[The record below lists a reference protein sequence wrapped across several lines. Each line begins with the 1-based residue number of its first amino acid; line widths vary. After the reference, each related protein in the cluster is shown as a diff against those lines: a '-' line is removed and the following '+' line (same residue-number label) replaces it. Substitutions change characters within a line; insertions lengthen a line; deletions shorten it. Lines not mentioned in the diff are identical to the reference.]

1 MFTLTVLESACVPIP
16 SEATL
21 GLGGALASG
30 AVIAGT
36 RGNLNLGLVILVGT
50 LGSVVGSLIAY
61 GVGRTG
67 GRALVDRFGR
77 YLLVTHSDVDRV
89 ERWFHGRGE
98 WAVLFGRVMPVIRTF
113 ISLPAGVAKMSVP
126 RFVALTAAGVAV
138 WVTVLTSIGYVL
150 GTSWASVSRAFGAAS
165 YVVVVVGAL
174 ALVALLIQRLRAV
187 RRESEG
193 ARLDCERERI

>member
-1 MFTLTVLESACVPIP
+1 MFALTVLESACVPIP

-30 AVIAGT
+30 AVIAGA

-50 LGSVVGSLIAY
+50 LGSVLGSLIAY
-61 GVGRTG
+61 AVGRTG
-67 GRALVDRFGR
+67 GRVLIDRFGR

-98 WAVLFGRVMPVIRTF
+98 WAVLFGRVIPVIRTF
-113 ISLPAGVAKMSVP
+113 ISLPAGLAKMSVP

-138 WVTVLTSIGYVL
+138 WVTLLTSIGYAL
-150 GTSWASVSRAFGAAS
+150 GTSWASVSRVFGAAT
-165 YVVVVVGAL
+165 YVVVTAGAL
-174 ALVALLIQRLRAV
+174 ALVALIIHRLRAV
-187 RRESEG
+187 RREGKG
-193 ARLDCERERI
+193 ARLGCDRESV